1 MKMKT
6 VVIAAALAAS
16 TLPAFAADKLKLSE
30 VLAASD
36 VTISGRVDAGYDY
49 ANTQDGSGPLGAAF
63 NTDSNSFV
71 LHQAALNI
79 VRAPAEGVGGAVTV
93 LLGEDAKVLNAAAA
107 DSFDIGNQFNL
118 LQGYVSYAHGPIT
131 VIGGRF
137 LTLAGAEV
145 IDSSAN
151 FNATRGILFNVQP
164 LSHTGVRGSYKVND
178 TLSFTGGLVN
188 SIGIGNQDR
197 FTGNGK
203 TKTVELNGVLT
214 TGPLTN
220 ALTVYVGDEGAN
232 KDSGRTILVD
242 TVSTYALS
250 PATTFV
256 LNADY
261 LAVEQTKNDTADLFG
276 FALYGNQKLGK
287 ACRVAARAEYVHN
300 NQGNFGRNL
309 SAYTLTYGHTVAE
322 GLEVMAEAR
331 LDDSAG
337 DKFYASA
344 DRNTQIIGTV
354 KAVYKF

>member
-6 VVIAAALAAS
+6 VVVAAAVFAGAM
-16 TLPAFAADKLKLSE
+16 PAFAADKLKLSD

-36 VTISGRVDAGYDY
+36 VTVSGRVDASYDY
-49 ANTQDGSGPLGAAF
+49 ANTQDGVGPIGAGF

-93 LLGEDAKVLNAAAA
+93 LLGEDAKLLGG
-107 DSFDIGNQFNL
+107 DSGNSQVAL
-118 LQGYVSYAHGPIT
+118 LQGYVSYAHGPVT

-151 FNATRGILFNVQP
+151 FNATRGLLFNFQP
-164 LSHTGVRGSYKVND
+164 TYHTGVRGSYKVSD
-178 TLSFTGGLVN
+178 SLSLTGGLMN
-188 SIGIGNQDR
+188 SIGIGNQDQN
-197 FTGNGK
+197 TGNGE
-203 TKTVELNGVLT
+203 TKTVELNGVLS

-220 ALTVYVGDEGAN
+220 ALTVYIGDEGSP
-232 KDSGRTILVD
+232 KDSGRATLIDL
-242 TVSTYALS
+242 VSTYALS
-250 PATTFV
+250 PATTLV

-261 LAVEQTKNDTADLFG
+261 GSFEVAKDDNADFYGL
-276 FALYGNQKLGK
+276 ALYGNQKLGK

-300 NQGNFGRNL
+300 NDTPFGRNL

-331 LDDSAG
+331 IDDSGA
-337 DKFYASA
+337 DKFYATA
-344 DRNTQIIGTV
+344 DGNTQIIGTI